1 MLRILTWSS
10 SGATRSSVRLR
21 RDRSGA
27 KDGPDAQTAPTQTGS
42 VSRTARSAPIDTRS
56 ILVMCTV
63 PLPVG
68 RATPKLPSIRRA
80 GRARAP
86 ATAANVSLCFRRSR
100 CPVHAGGPTASAH
113 TLDDVQ
119 YCGLPAISE
128 QSGKTSSRHNQH
140 ARPCARRPAPQ
151 QHFPACGSPV
161 HGAAAALL
169 EWRSNAD
176 LACAPQWRH
185 ALRLAARRS
194 LVGSLR
200 GAVAPR

>member
-113 TLDDVQ
+113 TLDDVLRSASHL
-119 YCGLPAISE
+119 GTVEKHHLVTTSMRAHVHAGTPTTLPSLWV
-128 QSGKTSSRHNQH
+128 S
-140 ARPCARRPAPQ
+140 CA
-151 QHFPACGSPV
+151 
-161 HGAAAALL
+161 
-169 EWRSNAD
+169 WRG
-176 LACAPQWRH
+176 
-185 ALRLAARRS
+185 RRS
-194 LVGSLR
+194 FR
-200 GAVAPR
+200 VALEC